1 MLLDRS
7 KEPELFALKGASKY
21 GFVNRT
27 REIIFGLVCQ
37 AMLNDD
43 NSFAKMAE
51 EFGQDLSVQYDF
63 TERLRILASTRV
75 RPLLKYLLEDKQY
88 KNKVDEGN
96 YSFMRTTPA
105 FEKAMRRAREMYGW
119 KLKRLS

>member
-1 MLLDRS
+1 VQFRVGALA
-7 KEPELFALKGASKY
+7 KEIADKGTSKY

-37 AMLNDD
+37 AMLNDE
-43 NSFAKMAE
+43 NGFAKMAD
-51 EFGQDLSVQYDF
+51 EFGQDLSVQHDF
-63 TERLRILASTRV
+63 TERLRVLASTRV

-96 YSFMRTTPA
+96 YSLMRTTAA
-105 FEKAMRRAREMYGW
+105 FEKAMRRAKETHGW
-119 KLKRLS
+119 KLHKLL